1 MHGPLKERLV
11 LCHGCWDLL
20 HIGHIRHLQE
30 ARALG
35 DRLLVSVTADE
46 HVKKGLG
53 RPHFNQNERVEAL
66 KALDCVDDA
75 FVCQFG
81 TGAEVIEAIRPA
93 IYCKGIDYA
102 DQVAT
107 NPHTQA
113 EIATLAAYGGEF
125 HVTKAQKYSSSRL
138 LNAQRLS
145 SEAVEYLASVRNRG
159 FLSEIQD
166 AMAKAD
172 ELVIGFVG
180 ERIIDEYR
188 YVRALGK
195 PSKEFILATVADHT
209 EYYNGGVEAAAAQCE
224 WRGAKVITAGSPLV
238 KMRYVDADFN
248 RKLFEVYSHTT
259 TVQTTLVRQEFRDVL
274 WDAVRTCDLVM
285 VFDFGHGLLGA
296 IERATLNEA
305 RCLAINVQTNAGNVG
320 FNPVV
325 KYAHADM
332 VCIDEPEARFATRR
346 QWEPMAD
353 VLGDLSR
360 HFMGA
365 KIMVTH
371 GRQGAVVWD
380 DLAKEITEIPAF
392 ASQNADTIGAG
403 DAFLSAAAPL
413 VAVGLAPEVAAFVG
427 NVAGALK
434 TQIVGHRRHVTRSE
448 LMVNVEALL
457 S

>member
-1 MHGPLKERLV
+1 M
-11 LCHGCWDLL
+11 LCHGCFDLL
-20 HIGHIRHLQE
+20 HLGHIRHLQE

-35 DRLLVSVTADE
+35 DRLIVSVTADR
-46 HVKKGLG
+46 HVNKGLG
-53 RPHFNQNERVEAL
+53 RPHFSENERVEAL

-102 DQVAT
+102 EQVAT
-107 NPHTQA
+107 NPYTQA
-113 EIATLAAYGGEF
+113 EIVAVTAYGGEF
-125 HVTKAQKYSSSRL
+125 YVTKAQKYSSSRL
-138 LNAQRLS
+138 LNSQRLS
-145 SEAVEYLASVRNRG
+145 SEAIEYLAGVRDRG
-159 FLSEIQD
+159 FLSEIKD

-172 ELVIGFVG
+172 ELAIGFVG

-195 PSKEFILATVADHT
+195 PCKEFILATVADHT
-209 EYYNGGVEAAAAQCE
+209 EQYNGGVEAAAAQCE
-224 WRGAKVITAGSPLV
+224 WRGAKVVTAGEPLT
-238 KMRYVDADFN
+238 KTRYVDADFN
-248 RKLFEVYSHTT
+248 KKLFEVYSGHCIDLGNAGRAT
-259 TVQTTLVRQEFRDVL
+259 FRSLL
-274 WDAVRTCDLVM
+274 WDAVRTCDLLV
-285 VFDFGHGLLGA
+285 VFDFGHGLFGA
-296 IERATLNEA
+296 IERAQINEA
-305 RCLAINVQTNAGNVG
+305 RCVAVNVQTNAGNVG

-325 KYAHADM
+325 KYQQADL

-346 QWEPMAD
+346 QWEPMTD

-371 GRQGAVVWD
+371 GRQGAMVWD
-380 DLAKEITEIPAF
+380 DLDQRITQIPAF
-392 ASQNADTIGAG
+392 ATQGADTIGAG

-413 VAVGLAPEVAAFVG
+413 VAVGLDAEIAAFVG

-434 TQIVGHRRHVTRSE
+434 TQIVGHRRHVTRNE
-448 LMVNVEALL
+448 LMTNVEALL